1 MAGFSLHQTEP
12 VQGQNSG
19 PVWNSEG
26 QQYSHQDPMS
36 PYIHAQNGFSD
47 SFTSFQETQA
57 GQDSGRGSFS
67 GSSRSP
73 WTPELPAS
81 YMKSEEMSRYPSQD
95 SNGAHSQRTNHSS
108 TTNSYD
114 HSRSTTMYPSA
125 SQMSYHMSSAS
136 SDVTG
141 RSNSPDNSALF
152 TPTQQLDPFG
162 FPYPEEDL
170 SGSHSIYH
178 RNSTTGISPHVITAP
193 MTAGRS
199 FSLYTTDGDQSFMSL
214 TSGDRKSVV

>member
-162 FPYPEEDL
+162 FPYL
-170 SGSHSIYH
+170 F
-178 RNSTTGISPHVITAP
+178 TTGIPLLVSHPTP
-193 MTAGRS
+193 S
-199 FSLYTTDGDQSFMSL
+199 QLQ
-214 TSGDRKSVV
+214 